1 MNSETKNQEVELDIK
16 YLLAVLLH
24 RSWVILLVGILLAST
39 AFGYAYLFVKP
50 TYASS
55 VKFYVNNI
63 NSSAVQNNSGI
74 YYSPAQLTA
83 AKYLAETYMVI
94 SQSSPVLR
102 QVQEQTGLNYTQAQ
116 LKKMIASGTVND
128 TEVFQIMVTC
138 ENYKH
143 AAQIAQ
149 ALTTVIPDAIS
160 EVVIGSSVR
169 VVEHAVEN
177 PKPVGPNYLRYALIG
192 ALVGMVL
199 CCGVIIILDIANA
212 TIDTEDYLTTTYEDV
227 PLLAVIPGGDD
238 KKRHYKGYK
247 GYYAAESKQAKRGV
261 AK

>member
-1 MNSETKNQEVELDIK
+1 MNSETKNQEVEVDIK
-16 YLLAVLLH
+16 HLLAVLLH
-24 RSWVILLVGILLAST
+24 RSWIILLAGILLAST

-50 TYASS
+50 TYASG

-83 AKYLAETYMVI
+83 AKYLAETYMVVLH
-94 SQSSPVLR
+94 SGPVLR

-128 TEVFQIMVTC
+128 TEVFQIVVTC

-149 ALTTVIPDAIS
+149 ALTTVLPDAIS

-169 VVEHAVEN
+169 IVEHAVEN
-177 PKPVGPNYLRYALIG
+177 PNPVGPNYIRYILIG
-192 ALVGMVL
+192 ALVGVL
-199 CCGVIIILDIANA
+199 LSGGIIIFVDLADT

-227 PLLAVIPGGDD
+227 PLLAVIPSGED
-238 KKRHYKGYK
+238 KKRYYKGYK